1 MEHEQTSPGVIRR
14 IRRQTGVSQRRLAD
28 LAGVSK
34 STVARWET
42 GQTSPSLDIATA
54 LADLAGLR
62 LVLVSSQGD
71 EVAPMRSTAVKDLA
85 RRRYPAHLDPRAGAS
100 RDQFRPG
107 RRVSGVTFDRG
118 FWHRLARRG
127 GLFPGDHPT
136 WEEISDLEQRG
147 DVDERITGVDD
158 RRLVAA
164 DHDSRAVRPHEPQR
178 LAVGV
183 EQRAEPF
190 PFSYFLP
197 EVRLQVEDSRAARA
211 DPAA

>member
-1 MEHEQTSPGVIRR
+1 MEHDQTGPGVIRR
-14 IRRQTGVSQRRLAD
+14 IRRQAGVSQRRLAE

-42 GQTSPSLDIATA
+42 GQTSPSLDVATG
-54 LADLAGLR
+54 LAGLAGLW
-62 LVLVSSQGD
+62 LVLVSSHGD

-85 RRRYPAHLDPRAGAS
+85 RRHYPAHLDPRAGAS

-118 FWHRLARRG
+118 FWHWVARRG

-136 WEEISDLEQRG
+136 WEEISDLEHRG
-147 DVDERITGVDD
+147 DVDERVTGVHD

-164 DHDSRAVRPHEPQR
+164 DHDPRPVRPHEPER
-178 LAVGV
+178 LPVGV
-183 EQRAEPF
+183 EERAEPI

-197 EVRLQVEDSRAARA
+197 EVRLQVEDARAARA